1 MREQILVL
9 EALQQIDLELSE
21 LRVHLTEYPDKISAL
36 EEELKSSKETLSI
49 LNNQKEELVKTRTQ
63 IESEISQNEESIKK
77 SEEKLFE
84 IKTHKEYQALQKEI
98 TETKRM
104 NFDHEEKLLEE
115 MEKIERVE
123 KEVSEKTEK
132 LATMEADY
140 QEKISEY
147 TLELEEVKTAY
158 EPKVQLKADT
168 VQKLDPEIL
177 PLYEKILKKN
187 NGEVLAVAK
196 NEVCTG
202 CYMNVPAQLFNEILT
217 FTRIIQCPSCLKI
230 LYCEDEENSDNEENS
245 EVKTG

>member
-9 EALQQIDLELSE
+9 EALQQIDMELSE
-21 LRVHLTEYPDKISAL
+21 LEIHLTEYPNRISAL
-36 EEELKSSKETLSI
+36 EEELQSSKESLSI
-49 LNNQKEELVKTRTQ
+49 LNNQKEELVKIRSQ

-98 TETKRM
+98 AETKRL
-104 NFDHEEKLLEE
+104 NSDHEENLLEE
-115 MEKIERVE
+115 MEKIEKVE
-123 KEVSEKTEK
+123 KEIIEKTEK
-132 LATMEADY
+132 LAAMEADY
-140 QEKISEY
+140 EEKIGEY

-158 EPKVQLKADT
+158 DPKVKQKADT

-217 FTRIIQCPSCLKI
+217 FTRIIQCPSCQKI
-230 LYCEDEENSDNEENS
+230 LYCEDESDS
-245 EVKTG
+245 EAKTG